1 MLTQIEIENIDS
13 ILLDISNNRQKFNN
27 EIFKLLLENSCYYPA
42 SGTDTTPI
50 KYLEKI
56 QSFIYCDYIYD
67 VDRWTNQIIKEMDN
81 YELIFQEKLNI
92 SKTFDKHFF
101 IRQHE
106 RSKKIRLEIS
116 ELKNLINEL
125 HKSEN
130 NESLIQEKY
139 HEINQLEAELYDL
152 KDRRTNNNLLES
164 LLERTNQFSHI
175 TIWEKNGKYLSIIY
189 ISAEAVHCYEQIFP
203 KNKVTPKVIS
213 IIQPGHTMGGNWTN
227 FFDIR
232 SEFLQAVHKGP
243 LPKYLLI
250 GSYGNVNH
258 RYQIFYDQ
266 CNFEEV
272 FESRRTVRD
281 SISKDG
287 HYVYIVKNKE
297 NTRLDLANKTKIYE
311 LDLLLKTVIFEDWC
325 LSINCHHCNNWNI
338 RSVLTKLKPEEL
350 VQSIKL
356 FSDEFLDTNDKLFR
370 FLMHEIENFENGNE
384 LTQLLYGTPS
394 YLKFKENIET
404 DKRQAEEDLR
414 INLIRQ
420 EAENERKRLLKIA
433 ATPEAIAERK
443 VIRKQL
449 REIKTFPQRNKK
461 QLTAL
466 IIRDFIEKISQKSDS
481 ELLKFVI
488 SSENKISMKASGGI
502 VYERL
507 LNFFK
512 SNEISNADR
521 YLLIKLAAEHS
532 WHWKKLYKNLS

>member
-1 MLTQIEIENIDS
+1 MLSQIKIENIDS
-13 ILLDISNNRQKFNN
+13 ILLDLSNNRQRFNN
-27 EIFKLLLENSCYYPA
+27 EILKVLLENSCYYPA
-42 SGTDTTPI
+42 SGTDTSPI

-67 VDRWTNQIIKEMDN
+67 VDRWTNQIIKEMEN

-101 IRQHE
+101 VRQHE
-106 RSKKIRLEIS
+106 RSKEIKREIS
-116 ELKNLINEL
+116 ELSYLINEL

-164 LLERTNQFSHI
+164 LLERTNKFSHI

-189 ISAEAVHCYEQIFP
+189 ISAEAVHCYEQIFL

-232 SEFLQAVHKGP
+232 SEFLQTVRKGP

-258 RYQIFYDQ
+258 RYQISYDQ
-266 CNFEEV
+266 CNFEELI
-272 FESRRTVRD
+272 ESRKTIQD
-281 SISKDG
+281 INSNNG

-297 NTRLDLANKTKIYE
+297 NTRLDLANKTTINE
-311 LDLLLKTVIFEDWC
+311 FDLLLKTVIFEDWC

-338 RSVLTKLKPEEL
+338 RSVLTKLKPEVL

-356 FSDEFLDTNDKLFR
+356 FSDAFLDTNDKLFR
-370 FLMHEIENFENGNE
+370 FLMHEIENFENGKE
-384 LTQLLYGTPS
+384 LIRLLYGTPS
-394 YLKFKENIET
+394 YKKFQINIET
-404 DKRQAEEDLR
+404 DKIQAEKDR
-414 INLIRQ
+414 RVNQIIQ
-420 EAENERKRLLKIA
+420 EEENERKRLLKIA

-449 REIKTFPQRNKK
+449 REIKTTHQRNKK
-461 QLTAL
+461 QLTSQL
-466 IIRDFIEKISQKSDS
+466 ISDFIQIINQKPDS
-481 ELLKFVI
+481 ELLDFVI
-488 SSENKISMKASGGI
+488 CSENKISIKAAGGI

-512 SNEISNADR
+512 SKEISNDER
-521 YLLIKLAAEHS
+521 YLLIKLATDHS
-532 WHWKKLYKNLS
+532 WHWKPGDRRKM

>member
-1 MLTQIEIENIDS
+1 
-13 ILLDISNNRQKFNN
+13 
-27 EIFKLLLENSCYYPA
+27 
-42 SGTDTTPI
+42 
-50 KYLEKI
+50 
-56 QSFIYCDYIYD
+56 
-67 VDRWTNQIIKEMDN
+67 
-81 YELIFQEKLNI
+81 
-92 SKTFDKHFF
+92 
-101 IRQHE
+101 
-106 RSKKIRLEIS
+106 
-116 ELKNLINEL
+116 
-125 HKSEN
+125 
-130 NESLIQEKY
+130 
-139 HEINQLEAELYDL
+139 
-152 KDRRTNNNLLES
+152 
-164 LLERTNQFSHI
+164 
-175 TIWEKNGKYLSIIY
+175 
-189 ISAEAVHCYEQIFP
+189 
-203 KNKVTPKVIS
+203 
-213 IIQPGHTMGGNWTN
+213 MGGNWTN

-232 SEFLQAVHKGP
+232 SEFLQTVRKGP

-258 RYQIFYDQ
+258 RYQISYDR
-266 CNFEEV
+266 CNFEELT
-272 FESRRTVRD
+272 ESRKTIKD
-281 SISKDG
+281 SNSNDG

-297 NTRLDLANKTKIYE
+297 NTRLDLANKTTINE
-311 LDLLLKTVIFEDWC
+311 FDLLLKTVIFEDWC
-325 LSINCHHCNNWNI
+325 LSINCRHCNNWNI

-370 FLMHEIENFENGNE
+370 FLMHEIENFENGKE

-420 EAENERKRLLKIA
+420 EAKNERKRLLKIA

-466 IIRDFIEKISQKSDS
+466 MIRDFIEKISQKSDS

-502 VYERL
+502 VYDRL

-521 YLLIKLAAEHS
+521 YLLIKLASEHS